1 MVDNVI
7 AIAIYINFIASIICA
22 LNFEFKFWP
31 IVLYQELRSN
41 VNTIGALI
49 PTILFCIIFLPSIIF
64 NCVLIVLRYIFN
76 IIIEGWMKMFTNKEY
91 KNE

>member
-1 MVDNVI
+1 MINNVI
-7 AIAIYINFIASIICA
+7 GIAIYINFVASIVCA
-22 LNFEFKFWP
+22 LNFEFRFWP
-31 IVLYQELRSN
+31 VVLYHELRSS

-64 NCVLIVLRYIFN
+64 NCVLIILRYVFN
-76 IIIEGWMKMFTNKEY
+76 IIIEGWMKMFANKEN